1 MSLIRKKI
9 IPVFGLLVTII
20 IIGVAL
26 SFINGG
32 ALRRACVAV
41 GGQTIYVE
49 VADTPEERARGL
61 SSRRSIGANEGMLFV
76 FDSPG
81 SYGFWMKDMNF
92 SIDIVWIQDDEI
104 VGFEEN
110 VQPVEGKSVFG
121 LKIYHPPEPVNK
133 VLEVKAGMV
142 KKYGFQAGDIIVIQ

>member
-1 MSLIRKKI
+1 MKIKKVYWILGIFILITAG
-9 IPVFGLLVTII
+9 VGYYFFGASGTKFKT
-20 IIGVAL
+20 
-26 SFINGG
+26 SFIKIGE
-32 ALRRACVAV
+32 V
-41 GGQTIYVE
+41 GFEVE
-49 VADTPEERARGL
+49 VADTLGARMKGL
-61 SSRRSIGANEGMLFV
+61 SGREVLGENEGMLFV
-76 FDSPG
+76 FSSSGDQ
-81 SYGFWMKDMNF
+81 GFWMKDMKF